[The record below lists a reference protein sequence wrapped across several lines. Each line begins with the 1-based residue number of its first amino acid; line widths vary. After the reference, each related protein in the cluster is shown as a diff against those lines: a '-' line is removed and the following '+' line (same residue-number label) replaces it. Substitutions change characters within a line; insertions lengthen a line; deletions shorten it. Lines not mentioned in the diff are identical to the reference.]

1 MDNMSP
7 NYRTDEQLEAIIA
20 ETGEWAVVGTNDQ
33 LLCRAAS
40 LRHAIDQA
48 LDQMF
53 GPQTVVAL
61 VRRPSD
67 RIVVFTDQ
75 MFRIWEQVIV
85 NDVHLAS
92 TSISTL

>member
-1 MDNMSP
+1 
-7 NYRTDEQLEAIIA
+7 
-20 ETGEWAVVGTNDQ
+20 
-33 LLCRAAS
+33 
-40 LRHAIDQA
+40 
-48 LDQMF
+48 MF

-75 MFRIWEQVIV
+75 MFRIWEQDIV